1 MVSDEENEFQRNSL
15 PGVFTIID
23 NHLCK
28 SEPFD
33 AANFGL
39 KCDGVKTSF
48 MGNVGVTLHI
58 PEKHDQY
65 RDTDIE
71 IPPPQLP
78 TKVYV
83 LKLHRKGCQILFPV
97 FTVANVVVAR

>member
-1 MVSDEENEFQRNSL
+1 MVSNEENEFQRNSL

-33 AANFGL
+33 AGHFGL
-39 KCDGVKTSF
+39 KCDGVKSSF
-48 MGNVGVTLHI
+48 MGNVGVTLLI
-58 PEKHDQY
+58 PEKHDQH

-71 IPPPQLP
+71 IPPL
-78 TKVYV
+78 V
-83 LKLHRKGCQILFPV
+83 LQIQV
-97 FTVANVVVAR
+97 FIKS

>member
-1 MVSDEENEFQRNSL
+1 MNRILIVVFILLKPLTVHILVNTIIFQRNSL

-39 KCDGVKTSF
+39 KCDGVKPLF
-48 MGNVGVTLHI
+48 MGNVGVTLHV

-65 RDTDIE
+65 RDTDIQ
-71 IPPPQLP
+71 IPPP
-78 TKVYV
+78 V
-83 LKLHRKGCQILFPV
+83 LQVQV
-97 FTVANVVVAR
+97 FK